1 MQELSFTLSIEGWW
15 LYLNIPRAMTLELHL
30 GVVLGL
36 ALIIGGIYLFK
47 RARNQIKI
55 DRSLALL
62 GAVYANKPGPKE
74 HGPRFYK
81 RRRRGL

>member
-15 LYLNIPRAMTLELHL
+15 LYLSAPRVLQLDLHL
-30 GVVLGL
+30 GI
-36 ALIIGGIYLFK
+36 LIGVAFIVIGVKLFN
-47 RARNQIKI
+47 RARNQIRM
-55 DRSLALL
+55 DNSLALL
-62 GAVYANKPGPKE
+62 GAVYPKPGPKE